1 MLKAF
6 KFQLLPTEQQK
17 VLLMQ
22 HFGCKRFVWNYFLN
36 KRKDEYLN
44 HKKTLNYYDCAADL
58 TILKTD
64 DDYVWLKDVNSQMLQ
79 HTLRD
84 LDTAYNRFFRKQS
97 KFPNYKS
104 KHHKQSFRVPQHIT
118 VEDGKIYFPKFK
130 EGIKINVHR
139 EFGEIAFITVS
150 MTPTGK
156 FFVSLTCECK
166 EVKKLNPNKNKI
178 GVDLGIKEFAVCSN
192 GDRFANPKHYQK
204 VEKKL
209 KFNQRKLSK
218 RVKGGSSR
226 NRQRIKVALLHER
239 VANGRLDFLHKLS
252 KKLIDENQVICVE
265 DLNVKGMMANHKLAK
280 AIGTTG
286 WGELLRQLTYKAE
299 WYGRRIVIIDRF
311 FPSSKTCNNCGYI
324 KEDLSLKVREWE
336 CESCKIHIDRDLN
349 ASLNILLQG
358 LNMTGSGA
366 ESVIKQKQAE
376 SLALVKA
383 KKPEAPS
390 SIRAKRRID

>member
-1 MLKAF
+1 MLKSF

-22 HFGCKRFVWNYFLN
+22 HFGCRRFVWNYFLN

-44 HKKTLNYYDCAADL
+44 NKKTLNYYDCANQL

-64 DDYVWLKDVNSQMLQ
+64 DDYIWLKDVNSQMLQ

-104 KHHKQSFRVPQHIT
+104 KHQKQSFRVPQHIV

-130 EGIKINVHR
+130 EGIKVNVHR

-150 MTPTGK
+150 RTPTGK
-156 FFVSLTCECK
+156 YFVSLTCECK
-166 EVKKLNPNKNKI
+166 ETKKLKPTKNNI

-209 KFNQRKLSK
+209 KFNQRKLSGHK
-218 RVKGGSSR
+218 LGGSSR
-226 NRQRIKVALLHER
+226 NRRRIKVALLYER
-239 VANGRLDFLHKLS
+239 ATNSRLDFLHKIS

-280 AIGTTG
+280 AIATTG
-286 WGELLRQLTYKAE
+286 WGEFLRQLTYKAE
-299 WYGRRIVIIDRF
+299 WYGRTVVVIDRF

-324 KEDLSLKVREWE
+324 KEDLSLKDREWE
-336 CESCKIHIDRDLN
+336 CGSCKNHIDRDLN
-349 ASLNILLQG
+349 ASLNILQQG
-358 LNMTGSGA
+358 LNMTGLGA
-366 ESVIKQKQAE
+366 KSVIKQKQVE
-376 SLALVKA
+376 SLTLVKA

-390 SIRAKRRID
+390 SI

>member
-1 MLKAF
+1 MLKSF

-36 KRKDEYLN
+36 KRKEEYLN
-44 HKKTLNYYDCAADL
+44 NKKTLNYYDCANQL

-64 DDYVWLKDVNSQMLQ
+64 DDYIWLKDVNSQMLQ

-130 EGIKINVHR
+130 EGIKVNVHR

-150 MTPTGK
+150 RTPTGK
-156 FFVSLTCECK
+156 YFVSLTCECK
-166 EVKKLNPNKNKI
+166 EAKKFKLSKNNI

-192 GDRFANPKHYQK
+192 GDKFANPKHYQR

-209 KFNQRKLSK
+209 KFNQRVLSK

-226 NRQRIKVALLHER
+226 NKQRIKVAILHER
-239 VANGRLDFLHKLS
+239 ATNSRLDFLHKLS

-265 DLNVKGMMANHKLAK
+265 DLNVKGMMSNHKLAK
-280 AIGTTG
+280 SIATTG
-286 WGELLRQLTYKAE
+286 WGEFLRQLAYKAE
-299 WYGRRIVIIDRF
+299 WYGRTIVVIDRF

-324 KEDLSLKVREWE
+324 KEDLSLKDREWE
-336 CESCKIHIDRDLN
+336 CESCKVHIDRDLN
-349 ASLNILLQG
+349 ASLNILQQG
-358 LNMTGSGA
+358 LNMTGLGA
-366 ESVIKQKQAE
+366 KSVIKQKQVE
-376 SLALVKA
+376 SLTLVKA
-383 KKPEAPS
+383 KKPEAHS
-390 SIRAKRRID
+390 SI

>member
-22 HFGCKRFVWNYFLN
+22 HFGCRRFVWNYFLN

-44 HKKTLNYYDCAADL
+44 NKKTLNYYDCAADL
-58 TILKTD
+58 TKLKTD

-79 HTLRD
+79 QTLRD

-97 KFPNYKS
+97 KFPTFKS
-104 KHHKQSFRVPQHIT
+104 KHNRQSFRVPQHIT

-130 EGIKINVHR
+130 EGVKVNVHR
-139 EFGEIAFITVS
+139 EFGEITFITIS
-150 MTPTGK
+150 KTPTGK

-166 EVKKLNPNKNKI
+166 EAKKLKPTKNNV

-192 GDRFANPKHYQK
+192 GDKFANPKHYQK

-209 KFNQRKLSK
+209 KFNQRVLSK

-226 NRQRIKVALLHER
+226 NRKRIKVALLHER
-239 VANGRLDFLHKLS
+239 VTNSRLDFLHKLS

-265 DLNVKGMMANHKLAK
+265 DLNVKGMMSNHKLAK
-280 AIGTTG
+280 AIATTG
-286 WGELLRQLTYKAE
+286 WGEFLRQLTYKSE
-299 WYGRRIVIIDRF
+299 WYGRTVVVIDRF

-324 KEDLSLKVREWE
+324 KEDLSLKDREWE
-336 CESCKIHIDRDLN
+336 CESCKTHIDRDLN
-349 ASLNILLQG
+349 ASLNILQQG
-358 LNMTGSGA
+358 LNMTGLGA
-366 ESVIKQKQAE
+366 KSVIKQKQVE
-376 SLALVKA
+376 SLTLVKA

-390 SIRAKRRID
+390 SI

>member
-1 MLKAF
+1 
-6 KFQLLPTEQQK
+6 
-17 VLLMQ
+17 MQ
-22 HFGCKRFVWNYFLN
+22 HFGCKRFTWNYFLN

-44 HKKTLNYYDCAADL
+44 NKKTLNYYDCANQL

-84 LDTAYNRFFRKQS
+84 LDTAYNRFFRKQA

-118 VEDGKIYFPKFK
+118 VEDGKIHFPKFK
-130 EGIKINVHR
+130 EGIKVNVHR

-166 EVKKLNPNKNKI
+166 EIQKPKTSKNNI

-192 GDRFANPKHYQK
+192 GERFANPKHYQK

-209 KFNQRKLSK
+209 KFNQRKLCGQQ
-218 RVKGGSSR
+218 KGGTSR
-226 NRQRIKVALLHER
+226 GKQKIKVALLHER
-239 VANGRLDFLHKLS
+239 VANSRLDFLHKLS

-286 WGELLRQLTYKAE
+286 WGEFLRQLTYKAE
-299 WYGRRIVIIDRF
+299 WYGRTLVVIDRF

-324 KEDLSLKVREWE
+324 KEDLSLKDREWE
-336 CESCKIHIDRDLN
+336 CESCKVHIDRDLN

-366 ESVIKQKQAE
+366 ESVTKQKQVE

>member
-1 MLKAF
+1 MLKSF

-22 HFGCKRFVWNYFLN
+22 HFGCRRFVWNYFLN

-44 HKKTLNYYDCAADL
+44 NKKNLNYYDCANQL

-84 LDTAYNRFFRKQS
+84 LDTAYNRFFRKIA
-97 KFPNYKS
+97 KFPTFKS
-104 KHHKQSFRVPQHIT
+104 KHNRQSFRVPQHIV

-130 EGIKINVHR
+130 EGIKVNVHR

-156 FFVSLTCECK
+156 YFVSLTCECK
-166 EVKKLNPNKNKI
+166 EAKKLKPTKNNI

-192 GDRFANPKHYQK
+192 GDKFANPKHYQK

-209 KFNQRKLSK
+209 KFNQRVLSK
-218 RVKGGSSR
+218 RVKGGTSR
-226 NRQRIKVALLHER
+226 NKQRIKVALLHER
-239 VANGRLDFLHKLS
+239 VTNSRLDFLHKIS

-280 AIGTTG
+280 AIATTG
-286 WGELLRQLTYKAE
+286 WGEFLRQLNYKAE
-299 WYGRRIVIIDRF
+299 WYGRTVVVIDRF

-324 KEDLSLKVREWE
+324 KEDLSLKDREWE
-336 CESCKIHIDRDLN
+336 CESCKVHIDRDLN
-349 ASLNILLQG
+349 ASLNILQQG
-358 LNMTGSGA
+358 LNMTGLGA
-366 ESVIKQKQAE
+366 KSVIKQKQVE

-390 SIRAKRRID
+390 SI

>member
-22 HFGCKRFVWNYFLN
+22 HFGCRRFVWNYFLN

-44 HKKTLNYYDCAADL
+44 NKKTLNYYDCAADL
-58 TILKTD
+58 TKLKND
-64 DDYVWLKDVNSQMLQ
+64 DDYIWLKDVNSQMLQ

-84 LDTAYNRFFRKQS
+84 LDTAYNRFFRRQS
-97 KFPNYKS
+97 KFPTFKS
-104 KHHKQSFRVPQHIT
+104 KHNRQSFRVPQHIV

-130 EGIKINVHR
+130 EGIKVNVHR
-139 EFGEIAFITVS
+139 DFEEITFITVS
-150 MTPTGK
+150 RTPTGK
-156 FFVSLTCECK
+156 YFVSLTCECK
-166 EVKKLNPNKNKI
+166 ETKKLKPTKNNV

-192 GDRFANPKHYQK
+192 GERFANPKHYQK

-209 KFNQRKLSK
+209 KFNQRVLSK

-239 VANGRLDFLHKLS
+239 VTNSRLDFLHKLS

-265 DLNVKGMMANHKLAK
+265 DLNVKGMMSNHKLAK
-280 AIGTTG
+280 AIATTG
-286 WGELLRQLTYKAE
+286 WGEFLRQLTYKAE
-299 WYGRRIVIIDRF
+299 WYGRTIVVIDRF

-324 KEDLSLKVREWE
+324 KEDLSLKDREWE
-336 CESCKIHIDRDLN
+336 CESCRTHIDRDLN
-349 ASLNILLQG
+349 ASLNILQQG
-358 LNMTGSGA
+358 LNMTGLGA
-366 ESVIKQKQAE
+366 KSVIKQKQVE

-383 KKPEAPS
+383 VKPEAPS
-390 SIRAKRRID
+390 SI

>member
-1 MLKAF
+1 
-6 KFQLLPTEQQK
+6 
-17 VLLMQ
+17 MQ

-44 HKKTLNYYDCAADL
+44 NKKTLNYYDCAADL

-104 KHHKQSFRVPQHIT
+104 KYHKQSFRVPQHIT
-118 VEDGKIYFPKFK
+118 VEDGKIHFPKFK
-130 EGIKINVHR
+130 EGIKVNFHR

-156 FFVSLTCECK
+156 FFVSLNCECK
-166 EVKKLNPNKNKI
+166 EAKKLKPTKNNV

-192 GDRFANPKHYQK
+192 GDKFANPKHYQK

-209 KFNQRKLSK
+209 NFNQRVLSK

-226 NRQRIKVALLHER
+226 NKQRIKVALLHER
-239 VANGRLDFLHKLS
+239 VANSRLDFLHKLS

-286 WGELLRQLTYKAE
+286 WGEFLKQLTYKAE
-299 WYGRRIVIIDRF
+299 WYGRTVVVIDRF
-311 FPSSKTCNNCGYI
+311 FPSSKTCNHCGYI
-324 KEDLSLKVREWE
+324 KEDLSLKDREWE

-366 ESVIKQKQAE
+366 ESVTKQKQVE

>member
-22 HFGCKRFVWNYFLN
+22 HFGCRRFVWNYFLN

-44 HKKTLNYYDCAADL
+44 NKKTLNYYDCANQL

-84 LDTAYNRFFRKQS
+84 LDTAYNRFFRKIA
-97 KFPNYKS
+97 KFPNFKS
-104 KHHKQSFRVPQHIT
+104 KHNRQSFRVPQHIV

-130 EGIKINVHR
+130 EGIKVNVHR
-139 EFGEIAFITVS
+139 EFGEIAFITIS
-150 MTPTGK
+150 RTPTGK
-156 FFVSLTCECK
+156 FFVALTCECK
-166 EVKKLNPNKNKI
+166 EAKKLKPTKNNI

-192 GDRFANPKHYQK
+192 GDKFANPKHYQK
-204 VEKKL
+204 VEKNL
-209 KFNQRKLSK
+209 KFNQRVLSK
-218 RVKGGSSR
+218 RVKGGTSR
-226 NRQRIKVALLHER
+226 NKQRIKVALLHER
-239 VANGRLDFLHKLS
+239 VANSRLDFLHKLS

-265 DLNVKGMMANHKLAK
+265 DLNVKGMMSNHKLAK
-280 AIGTTG
+280 AIATTG
-286 WGELLRQLTYKAE
+286 WGEFLRQLTYKSE
-299 WYGRRIVIIDRF
+299 WYGRTVVVIDRF

-324 KEDLSLKVREWE
+324 KEDLSLKDREWE
-336 CESCKIHIDRDLN
+336 CESCKVHIDRDLN
-349 ASLNILLQG
+349 ASLNILQQG
-358 LNMTGSGA
+358 LNMTGLGA
-366 ESVIKQKQAE
+366 KSVIKQKQVE

-383 KKPEAPS
+383 EKPEAPS
-390 SIRAKRRID
+390 SI